1 MSETT
6 RINRIVNEAYSRLDA
21 LNNIGMTAY
30 RNVCYRMALEE
41 ERGYRRGTP
50 AGWTWPKGATPQAAA
65 RMFVVNRIAEALTA
79 IDDDDRKLTICDVLH
94 TQPSAI
100 YAASI
105 VANYGAEVMRAWDGL
120 DVTELANLDYC
131 KLVGSA

>member
-6 RINRIVNEAYSRLDA
+6 RINLIVNEAYTRLDA
-21 LNNIGMTAY
+21 LNDISMTAY
-30 RNVCYRMALEE
+30 RNVCFRMALEE
-41 ERGYRRGTP
+41 ERGHRRG
-50 AGWTWPKGATPQAAA
+50 WRWPKGASAQVAA
-65 RMFVVNRIAEALTA
+65 RLFVVKRIAEALTA
-79 IDDDDRKLTICDVLH
+79 TNDRKLTIKDVLH

-105 VANYGAEVMRAWDGL
+105 VANYDDEVMRAWDGL
-120 DVTELANLDYC
+120 DVAELADLDYC

>member
-6 RINRIVNEAYSRLDA
+6 RINRIVNEAYTRLDA
-21 LNNIGMTAY
+21 LNDITMTAY
-30 RNVCYRMALEE
+30 RNVCFRMALEE
-41 ERGYRRGTP
+41 ERGHRRGAP
-50 AGWTWPKGATPQAAA
+50 AGWRWLPKGASAQAAA
-65 RMFVVNRIAEALTA
+65 RMFVVKRIAEALTA
-79 IDDDDRKLTICDVLH
+79 TNDRKLTIKDVLH

-120 DVTELANLDYC
+120 DVAELADLDYR

>member
-6 RINRIVNEAYSRLDA
+6 RINRIADEAYIRLAA
-21 LNNIGMTAY
+21 LNDISMTAY
-30 RNVCYRMALEE
+30 RNICFRMALEE
-41 ERGYRRGTP
+41 ERGHRRSAP
-50 AGWTWPKGATPQAAA
+50 AGWRWPKGASAQAAA
-65 RMFVVNRIAEALTA
+65 RLFVVKRIAEALTA
-79 IDDDDRKLTICDVLH
+79 TNDRKLTIKDVLH

-105 VANYGAEVMRAWDGL
+105 VANYGAEVIRAWAGL
-120 DVTELANLDYC
+120 CVSELADLDYC

>member
-6 RINRIVNEAYSRLDA
+6 RINRIADEAYTRLDA
-21 LNNIGMTAY
+21 LNDITMTAY
-30 RNVCYRMALEE
+30 RNVCFRMALEE
-41 ERGYRRGTP
+41 ERGHRRSAP
-50 AGWTWPKGATPQAAA
+50 AGWRWPKGASAQAAA
-65 RMFVVNRIAEALTA
+65 RMFVVVRIAQALTA
-79 IDDDDRKLTICDVLH
+79 TDDRKLTIKDVLY

-100 YAASI
+100 HAASI

-120 DVTELANLDYC
+120 DVAELAALDYC